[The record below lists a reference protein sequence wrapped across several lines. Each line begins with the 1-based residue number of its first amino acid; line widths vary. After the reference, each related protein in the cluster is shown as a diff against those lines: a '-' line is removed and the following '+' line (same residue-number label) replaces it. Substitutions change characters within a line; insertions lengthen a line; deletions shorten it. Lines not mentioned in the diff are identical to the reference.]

1 MSVLI
6 VEDDERI
13 CRGVRGLLRDR
24 GLTVTA
30 AATVRAALEI
40 VERASF
46 RVVVV
51 NSVLPDGSGL
61 DVVDRVRGSSS
72 DAHAIVLSDSSTDA
86 DRVEAMRRGAND
98 YVIKPILLR
107 ELTARVLAVRRPR
120 NPNLDAC
127 LRVGPLA
134 IDLVARSAVA
144 GDQALELTDKEFD
157 LLAYLAARPGH
168 IFSRDQLL
176 KAVWQVSP
184 DSHHG
189 ETVAAHIKRLRAK
202 IENDPRRPTL
212 LRTVRTAG
220 YQLDRRRDEGNDE
233 HPQQPS
239 TGVLIQVDGRVVSAD
254 RTATEMMGC
263 AAADDLVG
271 ALISELAA
279 PASQHAAGVRMAMTA
294 SGHTAR
300 TQLFDLRRLD
310 GTEVCVE
317 VATAAAD
324 WNGRPARRV
333 TWTYAPDPSSRLR
346 RLMTGVLGD
355 LTDAVIITD
364 LHFHVR
370 SWNRAAERLYGWQ
383 AHEVLGRHILDVL
396 QWVGDNGLLAA
407 AWASLETEGRWH
419 GEGRQITRDGSVI
432 AVLATTNL
440 VRDDSGEAVGIVSV
454 NRPAPTTASIDA
466 QAESTGAED
475 RIRSGLADDEFE
487 VHYQP
492 VVALDGLHV
501 LAVEALVRWNH
512 PERGLLNPI
521 AFIEVA
527 EHSGLIR
534 ELGQVVLAA
543 ACRQTALWRRGG
555 ADVELSVN
563 LSTRQLADPRLVEQV
578 TAVLADSGLDPGAL
592 WFEVTESALVEDV
605 DTAIIVLGR
614 LVDLGIRIAIDD
626 FGTGWASLTYL
637 RNFPVHALKIDRSFT
652 SGVGRN
658 PNDTAIVRSILSLGA
673 ELGVAVIAEGIE
685 TPAQELALRRLGCTL
700 GQGYLYGRPG
710 PPAHIELDHT
720 GRNDSTNALSP
731 ERPPQPST
739 HTQVRPLDSVLA
751 EATAQFLEMA
761 ATGRPQ
767 SAIDLALELLAEGHT
782 VDRLIVDLFSP
793 VMRQVGVLWQANRWT
808 AADEHAVTAVVD
820 DALAAI
826 ATAARPRHSPIPPR
840 GSVLVACAEHEYHA
854 LPARMGAERLRSD
867 GWDVRYLGA
876 NVPAQALKRYA
887 ESTHVDIVVVSCT
900 VARSLLGAAR
910 SIAALVELGTPV
922 VAAGAGFGNT
932 SVRADRLGASG
943 WIHPRGDP
951 TAALNADLDPPRPP
965 RAHNDQGMQLESH
978 AGDLARACMAEM
990 FERIPRMRTYSM
1002 RQLAHVRADL
1012 DNAVHHLAIAV
1023 ELDDPAV
1030 FHDHVSWLTSVRD
1043 SRHLP
1048 PSILYT
1054 AIDIVADVVAQA
1066 GYRPAGRICTAARI
1080 RAVNDNPDPTP
1091 HTRAD
1096 FAINNNHHARSG
1108 SSSPETRTAHL
1119 AYRLTTVELPPP
1131 SC

>member
-1 MSVLI
+1 MI
-6 VEDDERI
+6 
-13 CRGVRGLLRDR
+13 
-24 GLTVTA
+24 A
-30 AATVRAALEI
+30 AATVRAALD
-40 VERASF
+40 VVDRASF
-46 RVVVV
+46 DVVVA
-51 NSVLPDGSGL
+51 SLVLPDGSGL
-61 DVVDRVRGSSS
+61 DVVDRVRGSNS
-72 DAHAIVLSDSSTDA
+72 DVHAIVLSDSSTEA
-86 DRVEAMRRGAND
+86 DRVEALRRGAND
-98 YVIKPILLR
+98 YLIKPILLR

-120 NPNLDAC
+120 NPDLDAC

-134 IDLVARSAVA
+134 IDLVARSVVA
-144 GDQALELTDKEFD
+144 GDVPLELTEKEFD

-184 DSHHG
+184 DSPHG
-189 ETVAAHIKRLRAK
+189 ETVAAHIKRLRVK
-202 IENDPRRPTL
+202 IENDPRRPAL

-220 YQLDRRRDEGNDE
+220 YQLDRRNDAGNDE
-233 HPQQPS
+233 HPQPS
-239 TGVLIQVDGRVVSAD
+239 VGVLVHVEGRVVSAD
-254 RTATEMMGC
+254 RTAAEMMGC
-263 AAADDLVG
+263 SAADDLLG

-310 GTEVCVE
+310 GTEVSVE
-317 VATAAAD
+317 VATEAAD

-370 SWNRAAERLYGWQ
+370 SWNRAAERLYGWR

-396 QWVGDNGLLAA
+396 QWLGDDGLLAA

-432 AVLATTNL
+432 AVLATTTL

-454 NRPAPTTASIDA
+454 NRPAPTTALID
-466 QAESTGAED
+466 TGADNTEAED
-475 RIRSGLADDEFE
+475 RIRSGLDDDEFE

-512 PERGLLNPI
+512 PERGLLSPA

-527 EHSGLIR
+527 EQSGLIC
-534 ELGQVVLAA
+534 ELGQVVLTA
-543 ACRQTALWRRGG
+543 ACRQTAEWRRAGV
-555 ADVELSVN
+555 DVELSVN
-563 LSTRQLADPRLVEQV
+563 LSTRQLADPHLVEQV
-578 TAVLADSGLDPGAL
+578 TAVLADSRLDPGAL

-605 DTAIIVLGR
+605 DTAITVVGR

-685 TPAQELALRRLGCTL
+685 TPAQELALRRLGCNL

-710 PPAHIELDHT
+710 PPADVELDRA
-720 GRNDSTNALSP
+720 GRNDSSTSALP
-731 ERPPQPST
+731 AERRPQPST
-739 HTQVRPLDSVLA
+739 HTQVPLLA
-751 EATAQFLEMA
+751 SAFTEATAHFLELA
-761 ATGRPQ
+761 VTGRPQ
-767 SAIDLALELLAEGHT
+767 PAIDLALELLAAGHT
-782 VDRLIVDLFSP
+782 MDRLIVELFSP
-793 VMRQVGVLWQANRWT
+793 VMRQVGVQWQANRWT
-808 AADEHAVTAVVD
+808 VADEHAVTAVVD
-820 DALAAI
+820 DAIAAI
-826 ATAARPRHSPIPPR
+826 SAAARPINRPLPPR
-840 GSVLVACAEHEYHA
+840 GSVLVACAEHEFHA

-876 NVPAQALKRYA
+876 NVPARTLKRFA
-887 ESTHVDIVVVSCT
+887 ESTHVDVVVISST

-943 WIHPRGDP
+943 WLHPRGNP
-951 TAALNADLDPPRPP
+951 TSALQADLDPPGPS
-965 RAHNDQGMQLESH
+965 RAHDDEGRSLEAH
-978 AGDLARACMAEM
+978 ATELAEACMAKM
-990 FERIPRMRTYSM
+990 VERIPRVRTYSM
-1002 RQLAHVRADL
+1002 RQLAHVRDDL
-1012 DNAVHHLAIAV
+1012 VDAVHHLAIAV

-1030 FHDHVSWLTSVRD
+1030 FHDHVAWHASVGD
-1043 SRHLP
+1043 SRHLSP
-1048 PSILYT
+1048 AVLHT
-1054 AIDIVADVVAQA
+1054 AIDIVAEVVTEA
-1066 GYRPAGRICTAARI
+1066 GFTRAGRVCTAARA
-1080 RAVNDNPDPTP
+1080 RPPSDNPDRRPP
-1091 HTRAD
+1091 ATRSA
-1096 FAINNNHHARSG
+1096 FA
-1108 SSSPETRTAHL
+1108 SSVT
-1119 AYRLTTVELPPP
+1119 
-1131 SC
+1131 